1 MKNYLISFLTIFIL
15 VSCDGVEDFAAETMK
30 SKTMKGYLQCM
41 ENNKEEISCLGY
53 AYVSDECAKK
63 HSKKSSSSTGIS
75 PCRAAIFTGSNPSV
89 EIGPCD
95 NNTQSV
101 ITSLKVSIV
110 VKNTFEEGDIYITSK
125 HKSVFIKP
133 KQNINTKILIDSSK
147 LNYFPNPPFCSD
159 AKPDEVCKSWFIEEY
174 SYIPAN
180 IN

>member
-15 VSCDGVEDFAAETMK
+15 VSCDAVEDFAAETLK

-41 ENNKEEISCLGY
+41 ENNKEEISILGY
-53 AYVSDECAKK
+53 EFVTDECAKK

-75 PCRAAIFTGSNPSV
+75 PCRASVATGSNPSV
-89 EIGPCD
+89 EIGTCN

-101 ITSLKVSIV
+101 ITSLKVSIA
-110 VKNTFEEGDIYITSK
+110 VKNIPNDSYISITSK
-125 HKSVFIKP
+125 HKSMFIKP
-133 KQNINTKILIDSSK
+133 NQNIKTKILIDSSK
-147 LNYFPNPPFCSD
+147 FNDYPNLPHCSY
-159 AKPDEVCKSWFIEEY
+159 KPDEVCKSWFIKEY

>member
-15 VSCDGVEDFAAETMK
+15 VSCDAVEDYAAETLK

-41 ENNKEEISCLGY
+41 ENNKEEISFLGNT
-53 AYVSDECAKK
+53 YVSDECAKK
-63 HSKKSSSSTGIS
+63 HSKKSSSSPDIS
-75 PCRAAIFTGSNPSV
+75 PCRASVFTGSNPRV

-101 ITSLKVSIV
+101 ITSLKVGIA
-110 VKNTFEEGDIYITSK
+110 VKNIPDDSYISITSE
-125 HKSVFIKP
+125 HKSTFIKP
-133 KQNINTKILIDSSK
+133 NQDIRTKILIDSSK
-147 LNYFPNPPFCSD
+147 FNDYPNLPFCND
-159 AKPDEVCKSWFIEEY
+159 KPDEVCKSWFINEY